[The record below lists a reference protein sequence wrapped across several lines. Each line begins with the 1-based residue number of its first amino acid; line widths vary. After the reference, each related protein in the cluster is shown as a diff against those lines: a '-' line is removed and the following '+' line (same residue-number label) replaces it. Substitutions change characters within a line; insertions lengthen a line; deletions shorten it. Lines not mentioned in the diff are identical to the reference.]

1 MLPRV
6 LLADD
11 HPEILNKVANLLAS
25 ICEIAG
31 KVGDGKAL
39 LEAVGCLKPDIIVID
54 ISMPVLNGIEA
65 ARRLKKSGSE
75 VKIVFL
81 TVHEDPDFLQAAL
94 ASGACGYV
102 IKSRLAT
109 DLVRAVEAAMADR
122 RFISPS
128 LSLKKAQVPL
138 NETPG
143 SHR

>member
-11 HPEILNKVANLLAS
+11 HPEILNKVTSLLAS
-25 ICEIAG
+25 TCEIAG
-31 KVGDGKAL
+31 KVGDGQAL
-39 LEAVGCLKPDIIVID
+39 LEAVDRLKPDLIVID

-65 ARRLKKSGSE
+65 ARQLKKSGSE

-81 TVHEDPDFLQAAL
+81 TVHEDPDFVQAAL

-102 IKSRLAT
+102 VKPRLAT

-128 LSLKKAQVPL
+128 LSMKKAQVP
-138 NETPG
+138 G
-143 SHR
+143 SH

>member
-1 MLPRV
+1 MRPRV

-11 HPEILNKVANLLAS
+11 HPEILNKVASLLAS

-39 LEAVGCLKPDIIVID
+39 LEAVDRLKPDIIVID

-65 ARRLKKSGSE
+65 ARQLKKSGSE

-81 TVHEDPDFLQAAL
+81 TVHEDPDFVQAAL

-102 IKSRLAT
+102 VKPRLAT

-128 LSLKKAQVPL
+128 LSMNKAQVP
-138 NETPG
+138 G
-143 SHR
+143 SR